1 MENEH
6 AKILNSKTIKHSV
19 DYRKYWKLA
28 SFFKFEKYEKY
39 EFLNFKIKIYETV
52 IGSIENRGSEVY
64 ILKLENI
71 KKCAC
76 LLFLHTT
83 ITSRFSIESFCLKR
97 QGFSEIRMTPH
108 KPIN

>member
-39 EFLNFKIKIYETV
+39 EFLNFKIKI
-52 IGSIENRGSEVY
+52 SHVY
-64 ILKLENI
+64 DLKLKG
-71 KKCAC
+71 KKIC
-76 LLFLHTT
+76 
-83 ITSRFSIESFCLKR
+83 K
-97 QGFSEIRMTPH
+97 
-108 KPIN
+108 N

>member
-6 AKILNSKTIKHSV
+6 AKILNSKSIKHSV

-39 EFLNFKIKIYETV
+39 EFLNFKIKIYETI

-71 KKCAC
+71 KNVLAFSFYI
-76 LLFLHTT
+76 LLSQVVF
-83 ITSRFSIESFCLKR
+83 R
-97 QGFSEIRMTPH
+97 
-108 KPIN
+108 

>member
-39 EFLNFKIKIYETV
+39 EFLNFKIKIYETI

-64 ILKLENI
+64 ILKLENTKNVLAFSFYI
-71 KKCAC
+71 
-76 LLFLHTT
+76 LLSQVVF
-83 ITSRFSIESFCLKR
+83 R
-97 QGFSEIRMTPH
+97 
-108 KPIN
+108 